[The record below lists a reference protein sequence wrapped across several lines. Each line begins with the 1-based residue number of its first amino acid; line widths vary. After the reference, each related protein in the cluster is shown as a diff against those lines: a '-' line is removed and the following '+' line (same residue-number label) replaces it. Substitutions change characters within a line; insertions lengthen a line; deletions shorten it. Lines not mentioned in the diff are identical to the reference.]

1 MNSKVLHIAFCLT
14 ALLMMACTSDD
25 KQGDRDD
32 TQQFTLDVVE
42 QPWEEEKVAI
52 SRSGETL
59 EGLRATTGE
68 VPLAN
73 GLSGFNYGFGIYCST
88 LAITNTQVT
97 WDNVNGRWKI
107 GSGYN
112 TYWRRDVSGTLD
124 IYAYAPYKTEA
135 YSVSSGV
142 LTFNAAK
149 YAVPGYTDKLSGNDV
164 DLLYASQ
171 TGYARNSTEPAKL
184 TFEHALAKMTF
195 GTITNNTGGALNLNG
210 FTISGTLHSQAKL
223 NLATGVWSEHV
234 SSATEISAPPPF
246 IYVANTLPPPDP
258 LPSGYIG
265 FVYISPLA
273 DKETIIP
280 PMPNRELSFIP
291 DANGRIT
298 LTIKINSN
306 NVNEEFSFPVTLE
319 KGKNKT
325 YNITIGKNY
334 EVIIN

>member
-1 MNSKVLHIAFCLT
+1 MNSKVLHIAFCLM

-25 KQGDRDD
+25 KQGVGDD

-42 QPWEEEKVAI
+42 QPWEEEEVAI

-107 GSGYN
+107 GDGYN

-195 GTITNNTGGALNLNG
+195 GTITNNTGGTLYLNG
-210 FTISGTLHSQAKL
+210 FTISGTMYESAKL
-223 NLATGVWSEHV
+223 NLSTGVWSDHV
-234 SSATEISAPPPF
+234 VNSFGKISSPPPF
-246 IYVANTLPPPDP
+246 IYVTTDPSEDIPP
-258 LPSGYIG
+258 GYIG
-265 FVYISPLA
+265 KIVVSPLY

-280 PMPNRELSFIP
+280 PMPSRELSFIP
-291 DANGRIT
+291 GSDGT
-298 LTIKINSN
+298 LSLTVEVNSSV
-306 NVNEEFSFPVTLE
+306 VNETFSFPVTLV
-319 KGKNKT
+319 KGMNKT

>member
-1 MNSKVLHIAFCLT
+1 M

-42 QPWEEEKVAI
+42 QPWEEEEVAI

-73 GLSGFNYGFGIYCST
+73 GLSGFGYGFGIYCST

-97 WDNVNGRWKI
+97 WDDVNGKWKI

-112 TYWRRDVSGTLD
+112 TYWRRGLEGTLN
-124 IYAYAPYKTEA
+124 IYAYAPYKPSPYTIE
-135 YSVSSGV
+135 SGI
-142 LTFNAAK
+142 LTFNAEK
-149 YAVPGYTDKLSGNDV
+149 YDVPGGDPLYSTRLSGSNV

-171 TGYARNSTEPAKL
+171 TSYARNSSEPAKL

-195 GTITNNTGGALNLNG
+195 GTITNNTGGTLYLNG
-210 FTISGTLHSQAKL
+210 FTISGTMYESAKL
-223 NLATGVWSEHV
+223 NLSTGVWSDHV
-234 SSATEISAPPPF
+234 VNSFGKISSPPPF
-246 IYVANTLPPPDP
+246 IYVTTDP
-258 LPSGYIG
+258 SEDIPSGYTGKI
-265 FVYISPLA
+265 VVSPLY

-280 PMPNRELSFIP
+280 PMPSRELSFIP
-291 DANGRIT
+291 GSDGT
-298 LTIKINSN
+298 LSLTVEVNSSV
-306 NVNEEFSFPVTLE
+306 VNETFSFPVTLV
-319 KGKNKT
+319 KGMNKT